1 MDLAALG
8 WTKVAFAAEYAM
20 RYRPPQVARH
30 MTPPPRVAFYPEAH
44 LFSWFPEGILDEEL
58 VHRVVAFI
66 EWEEDKIAGSFNRFT
81 DTTALEAIDRN
92 FEFVVHVAL
101 CRELTFAAQPA
112 VKSAFLVERKESAH
126 FFKLHALIHDYSPL
140 QVKIFHDRA
149 AAAYWLNVPVHTLEN
164 SRVSET

>member
-1 MDLAALG
+1 
-8 WTKVAFAAEYAM
+8 
-20 RYRPPQVARH
+20 
-30 MTPPPRVAFYPEAH
+30 MTPPPNVSFYPEGH

-81 DTTALEAIDRN
+81 DMTALEAIDRN

-126 FFKLHALIHDYSPL
+126 FFKLHALIHDYSQL
-140 QVKIFHDRA
+140 QVKIFPDRA
-149 AAAYWLNVPVHTLEN
+149 SAAFWLNVPVTALEN
-164 SRVSET
+164 PCARES